1 MCQTLAFPQSQ
12 CLGGRFECA
21 RQCVIVD
28 GLPARSLGVR
38 RKCEVADSDALEVPE
53 LAVLSQSALMSPT
66 ATPEI
71 IHMATTTVVP
81 SVVVGLT
88 VGRLAMDEP
97 CYVACLAMAT
107 LAAGACESD

>member
-1 MCQTLAFPQSQ
+1 
-12 CLGGRFECA
+12 
-21 RQCVIVD
+21 
-28 GLPARSLGVR
+28 
-38 RKCEVADSDALEVPE
+38 
-53 LAVLSQSALMSPT
+53 MSPT

-88 VGRLAMDEP
+88 VRLLAMDEP